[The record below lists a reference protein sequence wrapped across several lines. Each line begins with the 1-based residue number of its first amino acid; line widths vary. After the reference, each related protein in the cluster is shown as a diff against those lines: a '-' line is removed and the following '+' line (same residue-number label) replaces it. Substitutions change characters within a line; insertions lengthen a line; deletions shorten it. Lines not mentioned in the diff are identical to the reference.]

1 MIRFFVLALALAI
14 GPALAQPSAIL
25 TREAPL
31 IGARG
36 EKIGQVTVRG
46 SANATVIRIAVT
58 PGGLSPG
65 WHGVA
70 LYSVGDCS
78 DPGQF
83 LLAKGIID
91 HLVKNHGLLHP
102 DGPKEGDLPNIHAN
116 PDGSA
121 NAEVSSHAVRMLG
134 QTGLVEGDRSALI
147 VHANPDDH
155 ITQPNGDAG
164 ARVACAE
171 LK

>member
-46 SANATVIRIAVT
+46 SANATVIRIVVA

-102 DGPKEGDLPNIHAN
+102 DGPKENVGPLLDLILRHVPPLA
-116 PDGSA
+116 PDASLHDQMRVYA
-121 NAEVSSHAVRMLG
+121 LRMDPAAAVAALG
-134 QTGLVEGDRSALI
+134 EQTGAWVELVHLRHTLHQAIPG
-147 VHANPDDH
+147 
-155 ITQPNGDAG
+155 
-164 ARVACAE
+164 
-171 LK
+171 